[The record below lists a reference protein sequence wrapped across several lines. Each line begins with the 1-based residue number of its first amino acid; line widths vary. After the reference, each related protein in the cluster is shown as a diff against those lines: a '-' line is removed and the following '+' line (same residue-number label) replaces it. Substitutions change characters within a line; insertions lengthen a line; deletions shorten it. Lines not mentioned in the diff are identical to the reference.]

1 MSPMLAV
8 TVFLLEVDLGIRIT
22 TSGGFGGHGCA
33 IDASRWLVFRCLIEF
48 VMLAPIITC
57 FQVLSS
63 TFHRREKFKLL
74 VRLSPPIVWRHLLLP
89 SISLCMNDD
98 Q

>member
-22 TSGGFGGHGCA
+22 TSGGFGGHGCV

-48 VMLAPIITC
+48 VMLAPVITC

-74 VRLSPPIVWRHLLLP
+74 APLYFGSICCCHPSP
-89 SISLCMNDD
+89 ST
-98 Q
+98 

>member
-22 TSGGFGGHGCA
+22 TPGCV

-57 FQVLSS
+57 FQVMLSS
-63 TFHRREKFKLL
+63 TFHRREMFKLL

>member
-74 VRLSPPIVWRHLLLP
+74 APLYFGAICCCHPSP
-89 SISLCMNDD
+89 ST
-98 Q
+98 